1 MKLKTIAISLTSII
15 ALSILIMITV
25 IWYIATPTKG
35 NKIADYTNPCKALMI
50 IDVQEDY
57 TGKTAKPPFPY
68 KESQEVISTINQMI
82 LQAKDN
88 GIKVIYVKQEF
99 GSLLGKSISTI
110 FSKGTAIKGNPGTEI
125 DSRISLISP
134 AHIFEK
140 SIGDAFSNQKLN
152 KFLVDNSINEL
163 YLVGLDAEYCVH
175 KTAQGAI
182 NRGYK
187 VIMVTDALLLLAQN
201 KWDRLLKLY
210 SKEGFELTKS
220 SEFLS
225 RLNNLESSNN

>member
-1 MKLKTIAISLTSII
+1 MKLKTITISLISLI
-15 ALSILIMITV
+15 ALFIVILITV

-35 NKIADYTNPCKALMI
+35 NKIADYANPCKALMI
-50 IDVQEDY
+50 IDVQEDF

-68 KESQEVISTINQMI
+68 KKSQDVISTINQMI

-88 GIKVIYVKQEF
+88 GVKVIYVKQEF
-99 GSLLGKSISTI
+99 GSLLGKSISTV

-125 DSRISLISP
+125 DSRISLLSP
-134 AHIFEK
+134 ANIFEK

-152 KFLVDNSINEL
+152 KFLIDNSINEL

-187 VIMVTDALLLLAQN
+187 VVMVTDALLLLAQN
-201 KWDRLLKLY
+201 KWDKLLKLY
-210 SKEGFELTKS
+210 SKEGFHLVKS
-220 SEFLS
+220 DNFFTGI
-225 RLNNLESSNN
+225 R